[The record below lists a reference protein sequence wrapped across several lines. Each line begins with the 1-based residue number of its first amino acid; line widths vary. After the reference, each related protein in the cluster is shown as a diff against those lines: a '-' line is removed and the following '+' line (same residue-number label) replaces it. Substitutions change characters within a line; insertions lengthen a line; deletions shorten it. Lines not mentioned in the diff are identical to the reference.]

1 MQKNVILVN
10 SNDQK
15 IGLMP
20 KLEAHKRGILHRAFS
35 VLIFNKKG
43 ELLIQQRALNKYH
56 TPGLWSNTCCSHQI
70 DGETNIEAGK
80 RRLFEE
86 MGFEVELFNF
96 DSFIYNAYFENGLIE
111 YEFDH
116 ILVGIFEGTPLINKN
131 EVNDFKWIT
140 FDKLQKEIYSSP
152 QNYTVWFRIIF
163 EKYKLSL
170 KKWILQ

>member
-1 MQKNVILVN
+1 MHDNVILVN

-20 KLEAHKRGILHRAFS
+20 KLEAHVRGILHRAFS

-43 ELLIQQRALNKYH
+43 ELLIQQRALDKYH

-86 MGFEVELFNF
+86 MGFEVELFNL
-96 DSFIYNAYFENGLIE
+96 DSFIYNAYFDNGLIE
-111 YEFDH
+111 HEFDH
-116 ILVGIFEGTPLINKN
+116 VLVGVFQGFPSINKN
-131 EVNDFKWIT
+131 EVNDYKWIAL
-140 FDKLQKEIYSSP
+140 DKLQMDINTTPE
-152 QNYTVWFRIIF
+152 NYTIWFRIIL

-170 KKWILQ
+170 KKWISQ

>member
-1 MQKNVILVN
+1 MQNNVILVN
-10 SNDQK
+10 ANDQK
-15 IGLMP
+15 VGLMP
-20 KLEAHKRGILHRAFS
+20 KLEAHVRGILHRAFS

-70 DGETNIEAGK
+70 DGETNILAGK
-80 RRLFEE
+80 RRLSEE

-111 YEFDH
+111 HEFDH
-116 ILVGIFEGTPLINKN
+116 ILLGVFQDSPSINKN
-131 EVNDFKWIT
+131 EVNDYKWIT
-140 FDKLQKEIYSSP
+140 LDKLQMEINTTPEIY
-152 QNYTVWFRIIF
+152 TIWFRIIL

-170 KKWILQ
+170 KKWISQ

>member
-10 SNDQK
+10 SHDQK

-20 KLEAHKRGILHRAFS
+20 KLEAHMRGILHRAFS

-80 RRLFEE
+80 RRLLEE

-111 YEFDH
+111 HEFDH
-116 ILVGIFEGTPLINKN
+116 ILVGIFEGIPLINKN
-131 EVNDFKWIT
+131 EVNDYKWIT

-163 EKYKLSL
+163 EKYKYSL
-170 KKWILQ
+170 KKWISQ

>member
-1 MQKNVILVN
+1 
-10 SNDQK
+10 
-15 IGLMP
+15 
-20 KLEAHKRGILHRAFS
+20 
-35 VLIFNKKG
+35 
-43 ELLIQQRALNKYH
+43 
-56 TPGLWSNTCCSHQI
+56 
-70 DGETNIEAGK
+70 
-80 RRLFEE
+80 

-111 YEFDH
+111 HEFDH

-131 EVNDFKWIT
+131 EVNDYKWIT

>member
-1 MQKNVILVN
+1 MQSNVIIVN
-10 SNDQK
+10 SSDQK

-20 KLEAHKRGILHRAFS
+20 KLEAHIRGILHRAFS
-35 VLIFNKKG
+35 VLIFNKNG

-86 MGFEVELFNF
+86 MGFEVELYNF

-111 YEFDH
+111 HEFDH
-116 ILVGIFEGTPLINKN
+116 ILVGIFDGTPLINKN
-131 EVNDFKWIT
+131 EVNDYKWIT
-140 FDKLQKEIYSSP
+140 FDKLQNEIYSSP

-170 KKWILQ
+170 KKWISQ

>member
-1 MQKNVILVN
+1 MQSNVIIVN
-10 SNDQK
+10 SSDQK

-20 KLEAHKRGILHRAFS
+20 KLEAHIRGILHRAFS
-35 VLIFNKKG
+35 VLIFNKNG

-111 YEFDH
+111 HEFDH
-116 ILVGIFEGTPLINKN
+116 ILVGIFDGNPLINKN
-131 EVNDFKWIT
+131 EVNDYKWIT

-170 KKWILQ
+170 KKWISQ

>member
-10 SNDQK
+10 SENQK

-20 KLEAHKRGILHRAFS
+20 KLEAHIRGILHRAFS

>member
-1 MQKNVILVN
+1 MQNNVILVN
-10 SNDQK
+10 SSDQK

-20 KLEAHKRGILHRAFS
+20 KLEAHIRGVLHRAFS

-111 YEFDH
+111 HEFDH
-116 ILVGIFEGTPLINKN
+116 ILVGVFDGTPLINKN
-131 EVNDFKWIT
+131 EVNDYKWIS

-170 KKWILQ
+170 KKWISQ

>member
-10 SNDQK
+10 SEDQK

-86 MGFEVELFNF
+86 MGFKVELFNF

-131 EVNDFKWIT
+131 EVNDYKWIT

>member
-1 MQKNVILVN
+1 MYDNVILVN

-20 KLEAHKRGILHRAFS
+20 KLEAHVRGILHRAFS

-43 ELLIQQRALNKYH
+43 ELLIQQRALEKYH

-86 MGFEVELFNF
+86 MGFEVELYNL

-111 YEFDH
+111 HEFDH
-116 ILVGIFEGTPLINKN
+116 VLLGVFLGSPSINKN
-131 EVNDFKWIT
+131 EVNDYKWIT
-140 FDKLQKEIYSSP
+140 LDKLQMDINTTPE
-152 QNYTVWFRIIF
+152 NYTIWFRIIL
-163 EKYKLSL
+163 EKFKLSL
-170 KKWILQ
+170 KKWISQ

>member
-1 MQKNVILVN
+1 MQSNVIIVN
-10 SNDQK
+10 SSDQK

-20 KLEAHKRGILHRAFS
+20 KLEAHIRGILHRAFS
-35 VLIFNKKG
+35 VLIFNKNG

-111 YEFDH
+111 HEFDH
-116 ILVGIFEGTPLINKN
+116 ILVGIFDGTPLINKN
-131 EVNDFKWIT
+131 EVNDYKWIT
-140 FDKLQKEIYSSP
+140 FDKLQNEIYSSP

-170 KKWILQ
+170 KKWISQ

>member
-10 SNDQK
+10 SEDQK

-20 KLEAHKRGILHRAFS
+20 KLEAHIRGILHRAFS

-111 YEFDH
+111 HEFDH
-116 ILVGIFEGTPLINKN
+116 ILVGIFEGTPLINKK
-131 EVNDFKWIT
+131 EVNDYKWIT
-140 FDKLQKEIYSSP
+140 FDKLQNEIYSSP

>member
-170 KKWILQ
+170 KKWISQ

>member
-10 SNDQK
+10 SEDQK

-140 FDKLQKEIYSSP
+140 FDKLQNEIYSSP

>member
-56 TPGLWSNTCCSHQI
+56 TPGLWSNTCCSHQF

-111 YEFDH
+111 HEFDH

-131 EVNDFKWIT
+131 EVNDYKWIT

>member
-10 SNDQK
+10 SEDQK

-170 KKWILQ
+170 KKWISQ

>member
-10 SNDQK
+10 SHDQK

-20 KLEAHKRGILHRAFS
+20 KLEAHMRGILHRAFS

-111 YEFDH
+111 HEFDH
-116 ILVGIFEGTPLINKN
+116 ILVGFFEGTPLINKN
-131 EVNDFKWIT
+131 EVNDYKWIT
-140 FDKLQKEIYSSP
+140 FDKLQTEIYSSP
-152 QNYTVWFRIIF
+152 QNFTVWFKIIF

>member
-1 MQKNVILVN
+1 MQSNVIIVN
-10 SNDQK
+10 SSDQK

-20 KLEAHKRGILHRAFS
+20 KLEAHTRGILHRAFS
-35 VLIFNKKG
+35 VLIFNKNG

-111 YEFDH
+111 HEFDH
-116 ILVGIFEGTPLINKN
+116 ILVGIFDGTPLINKN
-131 EVNDFKWIT
+131 EVNDYKWIT

-170 KKWILQ
+170 KKWISQ